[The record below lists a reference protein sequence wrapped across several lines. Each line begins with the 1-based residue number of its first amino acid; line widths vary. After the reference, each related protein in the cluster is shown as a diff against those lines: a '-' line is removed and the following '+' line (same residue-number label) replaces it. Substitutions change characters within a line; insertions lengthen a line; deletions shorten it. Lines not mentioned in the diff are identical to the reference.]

1 MPRKKARTDDGAS
14 GKGLAEGRIGCI
26 ALRMSFRLAALL
38 LAPLCLGRQGEV
50 SAEET
55 RAAFTVERAVVTGL
69 VEGVTEFLPV
79 SSTGHLI
86 VSDRLLGVP
95 ASPGVSV
102 TGVSDRKGR
111 PVDQKR
117 AADDYVVIVQF
128 GAILAVLLAYRRRVS
143 SLLSGLP
150 RLDGRSLRLS
160 GALLIAFLPA
170 AALGLTAKDFITE
183 HLFSVPVVAVAL
195 AAGGALTLLLEAR
208 LPSPATSEDELTT
221 MDWRQATKVGL
232 WQCLA
237 FIPGTS
243 RSLATI
249 LGARHAGLSR
259 EASTEFSFLLGLVT
273 LTAASAYKAW
283 SLGPALAKVYPTGNA
298 CLGLAVA
305 AVSAFIAVRWM
316 VGYVSKRGLAP
327 FGWYRILAG
336 ATLLAWHFG
345 GAS

>member
-1 MPRKKARTDDGAS
+1 M
-14 GKGLAEGRIGCI
+14 
-26 ALRMSFRLAALL
+26 FVRLMALL
-38 LAPLCLGRQGEV
+38 LAPLCLGQAGQV
-50 SAEET
+50 TDAET
-55 RAAFTVERAVVTGL
+55 RAAFTTQRALVTGL

-95 ASPGVSV
+95 ASPDVTVSGVK
-102 TGVSDRKGR
+102 DRKGR
-111 PVDQKR
+111 AVDQKR

-128 GAILAVLLAYRRRVS
+128 GAILAVLFAYWRRIVA
-143 SLLSGLP
+143 LVSGLC
-150 RLDGRSLRLS
+150 RLDPGSVRL
-160 GALLIAFLPA
+160 GCALIVAFLPA
-170 AALGLTAKDFITE
+170 AALGLTAKDFITQ
-183 HLFSVPVVAVAL
+183 HLFSVPVVALAL
-195 AAGGALTLLLEAR
+195 AVGGVLTLLLEAR
-208 LPSPATSEDELTT
+208 LPSPSASADELTR
-221 MDWRQATKVGL
+221 MDWRQASKVGL

-237 FIPGTS
+237 FVPGTS

-283 SLGPALAKVYPTGNA
+283 SLGPALGLIYPAGNA
-298 CLGLAVA
+298 WLGLAVA

-316 VGYVSKRGLAP
+316 VGYVSRRGLSP
-327 FGWYRILAG
+327 FGWYRIAAG
-336 ATLLAWHFG
+336 AALFAWHFG